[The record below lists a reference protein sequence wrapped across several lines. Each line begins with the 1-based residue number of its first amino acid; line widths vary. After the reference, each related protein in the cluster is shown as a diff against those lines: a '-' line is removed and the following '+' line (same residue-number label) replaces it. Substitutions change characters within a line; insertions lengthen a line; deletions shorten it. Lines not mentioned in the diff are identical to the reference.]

1 MGSLFVEEKLQ
12 STNVNTESFTTDYYA
27 SLLVGLI
34 HKLNNVI
41 TVLTGHFGLLLLDPD
56 LKPDIL
62 QPLQQMYRAALMVSQ
77 CLNEAASMGRATP
90 LLLESIGLSE
100 LLEAVACPAD
110 LKLVKEYEAGIKIR
124 VDRRK
129 AKEIF
134 EQILRNASEAN
145 AKTVVVMA
153 QVNPQMVDL
162 RFRDDGHGIK
172 AEVMKRAFDPF
183 FTTRKQREQFGLG
196 LFKARGDL
204 ARMKGRIYAESDGKK
219 YTEVIVQLP
228 AG

>member
-1 MGSLFVEEKLQ
+1 MEEKVQ
-12 STNVNTESFTTDYYA
+12 PTNVNTESFTTDYYA

-77 CLNEAASMGRATP
+77 CLNEAASMGRPTP
-90 LLLESIGLSE
+90 LLLESVELSE
-100 LLEAVACPAD
+100 LFQAANCPDELAIVRKFD
-110 LKLVKEYEAGIKIR
+110 AGIKIR

-145 AKTVVVMA
+145 AKTVVVIA
-153 QVNPQMVDL
+153 EANPQMVDM

-172 AEVMKRAFDPF
+172 TEVMKRAFDPF

-204 ARMKGRIYAESDGKK
+204 TRMKGRIYAESDGKK
-219 YTEVIVQLP
+219 YTEMIVQLP

>member
-1 MGSLFVEEKLQ
+1 VEEKVQ
-12 STNVNTESFTTDYYA
+12 PTNVNTESFTSDYYA

-77 CLNEAASMGRATP
+77 CLNEAASMGRPTP
-90 LLLESIGLSE
+90 LLLESVGLSE
-100 LLEAVACPAD
+100 LLEAVDCPDGLAI
-110 LKLVKEYEAGIKIR
+110 VQEYDAGIKIR

-145 AKTVVVMA
+145 AKTVVVIA
-153 QVNPQMVDL
+153 QANPQMVDM

-172 AEVMKRAFDPF
+172 TEVMKRAFDPF
-183 FTTRKQREQFGLG
+183 FTTRKQRDQFGLG

-204 ARMKGRIYAESDGKK
+204 TRMKGRIYAESDGKK
-219 YTEVIVQLP
+219 YTEMIVQLP
-228 AG
+228 GG

>member
-1 MGSLFVEEKLQ
+1 VEEKVQ
-12 STNVNTESFTTDYYA
+12 PTNVEAEGYTADYYA
-27 SLLVGLI
+27 SLIVGLI

-41 TVLTGHFGLLLLDPD
+41 TVLSGHSGLLMLEPN

-62 QPLQQMYRAALMVSQ
+62 QPLQQMSRAAELLSR
-77 CLNEAASMGRATP
+77 CLDEAASVSRITHLG
-90 LLLESIGLSE
+90 LESVALSE
-100 LLEAVACPAD
+100 LFERLESPPGLSMVKQCD
-110 LKLVKEYEAGIKIR
+110 EQLKVQ

-145 AKTVVVMA
+145 AKAVVVTA
-153 QVNPQMVDL
+153 RVQPQLVEL
-162 RFRDDGHGIK
+162 KFRDDGNGMK
-172 AEVMKRAFDPF
+172 TEVMRRAFDPF
-183 FTTRKQREQFGLG
+183 FTTRRQRDQFGLG

-204 ARMKGRIYAESDGKK
+204 TRMKGRIYAESDGKS
-219 YTEVIVQLP
+219 YTEMVVELP

>member
-1 MGSLFVEEKLQ
+1 MEEKVPL
-12 STNVNTESFTTDYYA
+12 TNVNTESFTTDYYA

-41 TVLTGHFGLLLLDPD
+41 TVLTGHFGLMLLDPD
-56 LKPDIL
+56 LKPDIS
-62 QPLQQMYRAALMVSQ
+62 QPLQQMYRAALLVSQ

-90 LLLESIGLSE
+90 LAFESVGLSE
-100 LLEAVACPAD
+100 LFQAVNSPAG
-110 LKLVKEYEAGIKIR
+110 LAVVKEYDDGIKIR

-134 EQILRNASEAN
+134 EQLLRNASEAD
-145 AKTVVVMA
+145 AKTVVVIA
-153 QVNPQMVDL
+153 EANPQMVDMK
-162 RFRDDGHGIK
+162 FRDDGHGIK
-172 AEVMKRAFDPF
+172 TEVMKRAFDPF